1 MNIGAA
7 AEQSGVPPKTIR
19 YYESIGLIAA
29 ADRRANNYRD
39 YSDSDVQT
47 LRFIH
52 RARSLGF
59 SVKEVGGLLALWR
72 DRRRASHDVKAL
84 ALAHVG
90 DIDRKVAELQSMR
103 RTLTELTERCHG
115 DQRPECPILDDLASG
130 DAPPRPKRHG
140 VAANHRHA
148 GAGR

>member
-59 SVKEVGGLLALWR
+59 SVKE
-72 DRRRASHDVKAL
+72 
-84 ALAHVG
+84 
-90 DIDRKVAELQSMR
+90 
-103 RTLTELTERCHG
+103 
-115 DQRPECPILDDLASG
+115 
-130 DAPPRPKRHG
+130 
-140 VAANHRHA
+140 
-148 GAGR
+148 